1 MQRIVD
7 FLAPLGF
14 LVILAPQLALR
25 FGQTVP
31 GRPDAYWIAGG
42 VLILAHVFLRWED
55 IVARLGR
62 RQVKYGANAVV
73 LALAGLALLGAVNYL
88 VVRNSKRWD
97 LTKNQRYSL
106 SDQTRKIA
114 ASLKD
119 DVTIWYFQ
127 RSVEMQAG
135 EDRLKQYQGL
145 STHIKVNYVDP
156 LKEPARA
163 QQYEARGPYPVVVVE
178 RGNSREKI
186 SSDSEQELTNALI
199 KVTRD
204 GKKTVCFVEGEGEK
218 DIDDSGD
225 RGFSAAKLALEK
237 SQYQTRKVLLM
248 REGKVPDDC
257 KIVALTG
264 PEKDLLP
271 QAIDA
276 IRGFVKAGGKALV
289 MVEPDG
295 KDSYPNIA
303 GLLKDWNIEAGRDVV
318 VDVSPI
324 GQLFGT
330 GPLTPLASQYPFHE
344 ITRDF
349 RLATAF
355 HTARTMATGSGSV
368 EGVTTQNLLETSQ
381 ASWGESDLS
390 LKEPIELNQGKDKQG
405 PVSLGAVATLQVADP
420 TPLPSP
426 SPSASPSDSAAQ
438 EGDKEESE
446 EPAKKPEG
454 RVVALGDSDFA
465 SNALL
470 GFQGNQDFFLNTVAW
485 LSEDTDLIS
494 IRAREPDDQRMFLTA
509 VQQRNVAY
517 LALVILP
524 GLFVVLGIATWWRRR

>member
-14 LVILAPQLALR
+14 VVILAPQLALR
-25 FGQTVP
+25 FGQTLP
-31 GRPDAYWIAGG
+31 GRPDVYWIAGG
-42 VLILAHVFLRWED
+42 VLILAHLFLRWED
-55 IVARLGR
+55 VVARLGR

-73 LALAGLALLGAVNYL
+73 LALVGLAFLGAVNYL
-88 VVRNSKRWD
+88 VVRNGKRWD
-97 LTKNQRYSL
+97 LTKDQRYSL
-106 SDQTRKIA
+106 SDQTRKVA
-114 ASLKD
+114 AGLKD
-119 DVTIWYFQ
+119 DITIWYFQ
-127 RSVEMQAG
+127 RSAEMQGG

-145 STHIKVNYVDP
+145 STHIKVHYVDP

-178 RGNSREKI
+178 RGPSREKL
-186 SSDSEQELTNALI
+186 SSDSEQDLTNALI

-225 RGFSAAKLALEK
+225 NGYSSAKAALEK

-248 REGKVPDDC
+248 REGKVPEDC
-257 KIVALTG
+257 NIVALTG
-264 PEKDLLP
+264 PQKDLLP
-271 QAIDA
+271 QAVDS
-276 IRGFVKAGGKALV
+276 IRGFVKVGGKALV
-289 MVEPDG
+289 MLEPDG
-295 KDSYPNIA
+295 EESYPNVA
-303 GLLKDWNIEAGRDVV
+303 GLLKDWNIEAGKDVV

-330 GPLTPLASQYPFHE
+330 GPLTPLASQYPSHE

-349 RLATAF
+349 RVATAF
-355 HTARTMATGSGSV
+355 HTARTMAAGSGSV
-368 EGVTTQNLLETSQ
+368 ASVTAQNLLETSQ
-381 ASWGESDLS
+381 ASWGESDLA
-390 LKEPIELNQGKDKQG
+390 LKEPIELNEGKDKQG
-405 PVSLGAVATLQVADP
+405 PVSLGAVATLQVAEP
-420 TPLPSP
+420 TPSPSP
-426 SPSASPSDSAAQ
+426 SPSASPSASPGAD
-438 EGDKEESE
+438 EGKEESE

-470 GFQGNQDFFLNTVAW
+470 GFQGNQDFFLNSVAW

-517 LALVILP
+517 LALVVLP
-524 GLFVVLGIATWWRRR
+524 GLFVVLGIASWWRRR